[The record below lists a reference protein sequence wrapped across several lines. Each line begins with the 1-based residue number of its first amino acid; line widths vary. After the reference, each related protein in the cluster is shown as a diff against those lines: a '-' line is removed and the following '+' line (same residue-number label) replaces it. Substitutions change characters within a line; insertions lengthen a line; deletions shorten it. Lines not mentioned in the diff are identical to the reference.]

1 MYLFVCSLNTGDS
14 VMIWLVADR
23 AIVILVE
30 QPATG
35 ELLMSVIAFKVY
47 LPLISNKEVSGIWV

>member
-23 AIVILVE
+23 VIVTLVE
-30 QPATG
+30 QPVSG
-35 ELLMSVIAFKVY
+35 ELLMSVIAYKCVFT
-47 LPLISNKEVSGIWV
+47 LD

>member
-1 MYLFVCSLNTGDS
+1 
-14 VMIWLVADR
+14 MIWLVADR